1 MNAYHAGSRLSGN
14 NADKKSK
21 QRGAARP
28 GRRFHAR
35 GHGFRAAPGS
45 AGGVRLLLDNRCRS
59 TLRCSCS
66 SRRHEYGDGESA
78 TGDGRKR
85 ERERESVLNEYLPS
99 RSVSEWWVRN
109 AWYNHLFCLPF
120 APPPARRL
128 HQSRL
133 SMTSHLALRF
143 YTRLVSLSY
152 YYFDSQ
158 KNGCVC
164 LTIFRFLL
172 YLVSVV
178 FIAVGISVWFDKWFY
193 YHAFSPVFLSLR
205 PGTIRQGT
213 LNKGIQRTRF
223 SSTHFSAH
231 IIYFVHTPGMAFESN
246 EMLFRPSQ
254 NLSARRLRVHS
265 AFPSHVIPRKAGLSS
280 LGLLPSW
287 PWFWSNRNRRYE

>member
-1 MNAYHAGSRLSGN
+1 M
-14 NADKKSK
+14 
-21 QRGAARP
+21 
-28 GRRFHAR
+28 
-35 GHGFRAAPGS
+35 
-45 AGGVRLLLDNRCRS
+45 
-59 TLRCSCS
+59 
-66 SRRHEYGDGESA
+66 
-78 TGDGRKR
+78 
-85 ERERESVLNEYLPS
+85 
-99 RSVSEWWVRN
+99 RN

-164 LTIFRFLL
+164 ITFFRFLL

-193 YHAFSPVFLSLR
+193 YDTFSPVFLSLR
-205 PGTIRQGT
+205 LRAIRQGT
-213 LNKGIQRTRF
+213 LNKGIQRTRV
-223 SSTHFSAH
+223 SSTHFSVH
-231 IIYFVHTPGMAFESN
+231 IIFYVHTPGMAFEST
-246 EMLFRPSQ
+246 EMLLRPSQ
-254 NLSARRLRVHS
+254 NLSVRRLRVHS
-265 AFPSHVIPRKAGLSS
+265 EFPSHVIPRKAGLST